1 MLGQTESN
9 KPAPIIMGDNRWAK
23 HTLIVWSHRM
33 EASHYVVVSQMLIR
47 RSAEDCFE
55 AFINPEITTK
65 FWFTKSSGR
74 LELGKKIRWDW
85 EMFGVGDSFI
95 VKELEENRR
104 ILVVWD
110 SDSTTV
116 EWSFE
121 TIENDATLVKISN
134 WGFPG
139 NCDSVLGQVVDA
151 KGGYTMVLAGLK
163 AWLEHGIELNLVQ
176 DQFPTGCSS

>member
-1 MLGQTESN
+1 
-9 KPAPIIMGDNRWAK
+9 
-23 HTLIVWSHRM
+23 M
-33 EASHYVVVSQMLIR
+33 EANNFVVVSQMLIH
-47 RSAEDCFE
+47 RSVPDCFE

-85 EMFGVGDSFI
+85 EMFGVGDSLT

-104 ILVVWD
+104 ILVEWD
-110 SDSTTV
+110 SDPTTV

-121 TIENDATLVKISN
+121 TIGDGATLVKISN

-139 NCDSVLGQVVDA
+139 ICDNVLPKAVDA
-151 KGGYTMVLAGLK
+151 KGGYIMVLAGLK
-163 AWLEHGIELNLVQ
+163 AWLEHGIELNLVR
-176 DQFPTGCSS
+176 DQFPNGCPT